1 MALNGGIGFIHSN
14 CSEEQ
19 QVSMVEKVKGYENGF
34 IMEPAVLSPNDIV
47 RDLDILRNTKK
58 ISGVP
63 VTIDGRMDLM
73 TPIEKLVTGLYPL
86 SIEEANVILKES
98 KKGYLPLIDVDGN
111 LRALTTRTDLKKQQ
125 AFPNS
130 SKDSNGKLLV
140 GAAVKAGFRD
150 DPELNRVLRL
160 YEAGCNIIILD
171 AQNGDCDKQVQF
183 IRAIK
188 ASCPIDVI
196 AGNVVTVRQAKL
208 LLEAGADGLRVGM
221 GAGSIATTQ
230 LIKATGR
237 AQLSSIYACARVA
250 RRYGVPVIADG
261 GIKNTGC
268 IIKALSIGASCV
280 MMGSFLAGV
289 DESPGDYFFQNGIR
303 LKHYRANNSAA
314 AIADQRKQSSS
325 STSATLSPS
334 YHSAAASSSDSS
346 SGGKFSPGSPSKAKI
361 LFDPISPSRRA
372 RSSSLEL
379 HTSQWVQWE
388 VESQQLCPKHILD
401 RQEFQAWVSSIEV
414 VDVNGTSRDSILDTL
429 DAENL
434 FSEVDNVT
442 LTAPRQSTTYPL
454 LLPARKNIEIDIFTW
469 FNASSDGAKNLMIED
484 GASVT
489 GAAVTGASLTGAAL
503 CGAALC
509 GAAED
514 GASVNGAAVDGATVE
529 GATVEG
535 AAVEGAAVEGAAV
548 DGAAVTGATLDGIAV
563 VGAAVEGAEVTG
575 AEEVGAV
582 VGTLDEGAEVVGVD
596 VVGVVV
602 GMNDGASEGEEDGL
616 TEGALDDGT
625 SVGNEEGVAE
635 GTTDG
640 TADGISE
647 GELDG
652 DVEDGLAVGAADG
665 LSEGEED
672 GVEDGISVGPDVG
685 KAEGVAEGATMTTE
699 GLDVGEDEGTPEGAL
714 EGVFDGVQRQTQ
726 IGILRRL
733 LALALSCP
741 IGDTH
746 AGDLEGTL
754 VTDGTADG
762 FAVGVIGRKLGAAI
776 GTAEGWITGV
786 EDGLA
791 EGVATGLSEDGT
803 FGGLNETIWSG
814 AHGSILAW
822 LLALSVVGIV
832 AVSSRVA
839 ALGAVRALASPVGNA
854 LTTR

>member
-1 MALNGGIGFIHSN
+1 MLFIL
-14 CSEEQ
+14 Q
-19 QVSMVEKVKGYENGF
+19 
-34 IMEPAVLSPNDIV
+34 
-47 RDLDILRNTKK
+47 
-58 ISGVP
+58 
-63 VTIDGRMDLM
+63 
-73 TPIEKLVTGLYPL
+73 
-86 SIEEANVILKES
+86 ES

-379 HTSQWVQWE
+379 HTRFLPIASG
-388 VESQQLCPKHILD
+388 
-401 RQEFQAWVSSIEV
+401 VSGSV
-414 VDVNGTSRDSILDTL
+414 VDKGPLNRYFPYICQSIRHGLQDMGTKS
-429 DAENL
+429 
-434 FSEVDNVT
+434 
-442 LTAPRQSTTYPL
+442 
-454 LLPARKNIEIDIFTW
+454 
-469 FNASSDGAKNLMIED
+469 
-484 GASVT
+484 
-489 GAAVTGASLTGAAL
+489 
-503 CGAALC
+503 
-509 GAAED
+509 
-514 GASVNGAAVDGATVE
+514 
-529 GATVEG
+529 
-535 AAVEGAAVEGAAV
+535 
-548 DGAAVTGATLDGIAV
+548 
-563 VGAAVEGAEVTG
+563 
-575 AEEVGAV
+575 
-582 VGTLDEGAEVVGVD
+582 
-596 VVGVVV
+596 
-602 GMNDGASEGEEDGL
+602 
-616 TEGALDDGT
+616 
-625 SVGNEEGVAE
+625 
-635 GTTDG
+635 
-640 TADGISE
+640 
-647 GELDG
+647 
-652 DVEDGLAVGAADG
+652 
-665 LSEGEED
+665 
-672 GVEDGISVGPDVG
+672 
-685 KAEGVAEGATMTTE
+685 
-699 GLDVGEDEGTPEGAL
+699 
-714 EGVFDGVQRQTQ
+714 
-726 IGILRRL
+726 
-733 LALALSCP
+733 LALVWERLYSGQLRFELRSPSAQREGG
-741 IGDTH
+741 IH
-746 AGDLEGTL
+746 DLHS
-754 VTDGTADG
+754 
-762 FAVGVIGRKLGAAI
+762 F
-776 GTAEGWITGV
+776 
-786 EDGLA
+786 
-791 EGVATGLSEDGT
+791 SQ
-803 FGGLNETIWSG
+803 
-814 AHGSILAW
+814 ILYA
-822 LLALSVVGIV
+822 
-832 AVSSRVA
+832 
-839 ALGAVRALASPVGNA
+839 
-854 LTTR
+854 